1 MWRSFQICLEKI
13 SRSLRTLNP
22 EKIEIAE
29 EKSETGTGNVAR
41 RRSLPAIN
49 IPTLKRLQQQD
60 PAQGIENF
68 LCSMDSN
75 PEVGNSFDGITKRS
89 RKQTEKGLAYS
100 LQVLFEKRKRLLS
113 RLQRKSENINTLIQS
128 KLNVQTV
135 NEEFNQYDDLL
146 KMFLDTDYQY
156 RSKLEDSQQIEDG
169 NWFDEVNQ
177 NIITFKHLVNNYI
190 QDNEEN
196 R

>member
-100 LQVLFEKRKRLLS
+100 LQVLFEKKKRLLS
-113 RLQRKSENINTLIQS
+113 RLQRKSKNISTLIQS
-128 KLNVQTV
+128 KLNIRTV
-135 NEEFNQYDDLL
+135 NEEFNQHDDLL
-146 KMFLDTDYQY
+146 KIFLDTHYQY
-156 RSKLEDSQQIEDG
+156 HGKLEDFQ
-169 NWFDEVNQ
+169 
-177 NIITFKHLVNNYI
+177 
-190 QDNEEN
+190 
-196 R
+196 

>member
-1 MWRSFQICLEKI
+1 MEKI
-13 SRSLRTLNP
+13 SRSGTLNT
-22 EKIEIAE
+22 EKIAIAG
-29 EKSETGTGNVAR
+29 EKPETGTGNMAR
-41 RRSLPAIN
+41 RRSLPAVN
-49 IPTLKRLQQQD
+49 ILTLERLQQQD
-60 PAQGIENF
+60 IAQGIENF
-68 LCSMDSN
+68 LFSIDSN
-75 PEVGNSFDGITKRS
+75 PEVGHSFDGITKRS